1 MADKGTNEVRS
12 RIMASVRSTGTGP
25 EMVVRRSL
33 HHLGYR
39 YRLHRRD
46 LPGTPDLAFISK
58 RKALFVNGCFW
69 HLHAGCPRAK
79 VPSSN
84 REFWLSK
91 LERNR
96 RRDAE
101 NTAALQKLG
110 WGVMTVW
117 ECELRDL
124 TSVLNR
130 LVHFLETRESSR
142 DRAPEFNL

>member
-1 MADKGTNEVRS
+1 MADNVTNEVRS
-12 RIMASVRSTGTGP
+12 RIMASVRSTGTRP

-33 HHLGYR
+33 HQLGYR

-69 HLHAGCPRAK
+69 HMHAGCPRAK
-79 VPSSN
+79 IPDSN

-91 LERNR
+91 LERNC
-96 RRDAE
+96 RRDTE
-101 NTAALQKLG
+101 SIAALQRLG
-110 WGVMTVW
+110 WDVMTVW

-124 TSVLNR
+124 TSVLDR
-130 LVHFLETRESSR
+130 LSHFLGTGDNSR
-142 DRAPEFNL
+142 S